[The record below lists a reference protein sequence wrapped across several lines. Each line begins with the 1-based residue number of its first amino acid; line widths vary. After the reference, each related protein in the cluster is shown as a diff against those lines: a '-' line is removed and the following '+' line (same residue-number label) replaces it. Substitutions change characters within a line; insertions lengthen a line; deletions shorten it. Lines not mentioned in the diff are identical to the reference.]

1 MNNES
6 IDAIKVAIDWLNK
19 NKRSNNIVK
28 FVKVIDELTIQ
39 LSYVGA
45 LVSEAYE
52 GMNNAEDDYKIAIA
66 KFMTEFEG
74 SAAKGEKAA
83 EVTHA
88 ELKKAWTGYKNLYK
102 RLNTF
107 MERTD
112 KICDSHKQRISVM
125 KNIDLK
131 I

>member
-6 IDAIKVAIDWLNK
+6 IEAIQKAIEWLNN

-39 LSYVGA
+39 LSYVGT

-52 GMNNAEDDYKIAIA
+52 SMNNAEDEYKISVA
-66 KFMTEFEG
+66 KFMSEFDG
-74 SAAKGEKAA
+74 SAAKAEKAA
-83 EVTHA
+83 EVEFA
-88 ELKKAWTGYKNLYK
+88 EKKKSWTFYKNSYK

-107 MERTD
+107 MERVD